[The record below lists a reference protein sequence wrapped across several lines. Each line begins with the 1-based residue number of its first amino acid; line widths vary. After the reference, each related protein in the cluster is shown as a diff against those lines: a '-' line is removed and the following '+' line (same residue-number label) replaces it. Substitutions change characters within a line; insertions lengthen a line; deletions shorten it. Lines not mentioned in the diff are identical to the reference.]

1 MVLSD
6 AVAEVGIKGLCR
18 VDFDIDMGAF
28 PDVDMNCILIFKSRH
43 SVLGNLLAS
52 TGSHMT
58 ASSGSTLIN
67 MLLGQSFKEV
77 IFMRKMRL

>member
-28 PDVDMNCILIFKSRH
+28 PDVDMNCILIFVFLEVRFLYVTFGLTLCWSKLDEAKSEF
-43 SVLGNLLAS
+43 L
-52 TGSHMT
+52 
-58 ASSGSTLIN
+58 
-67 MLLGQSFKEV
+67 
-77 IFMRKMRL
+77 